1 MEGRGPRLAPP
12 LLSKI
17 NSKTG
22 KVVKRE
28 FGMWVIYL
36 FRILAKLKWVRGTVL
51 DIFALTLERRLEQED
66 LACYRM
72 DLAEICNGLSP
83 ENYDAAVEVAKI
95 PEKLRGYGHIKARNR
110 KTLLCRRSQL
120 LDEFRGNIQFVEI
133 NEKKAA

>member
-1 MEGRGPRLAPP
+1 
-12 LLSKI
+12 
-17 NSKTG
+17 
-22 KVVKRE
+22 
-28 FGMWVIYL
+28 
-36 FRILAKLKWVRGTVL
+36 
-51 DIFALTLERRLEQED
+51 
-66 LACYRM
+66 M